1 MLADLA
7 GLSAL
12 PQPVPIRQLRVR
24 AGTCPGKATGPG
36 GSEDSAA
43 TPLLAHPRWG
53 VKAQGGAHPRSHLR
67 ALRPLFSSPPPSSK
81 PGTHGGPRVTHGTR
95 DQTAVCPALCDRGA
109 WLLSVLPSCWGAGA
123 SRGGCGHLS
132 GLTPVLKGWHSS
144 GSSDPDGKKMLWGL
158 ASLQTLSAHVDKPP
172 SSAGGQ
178 KHQAV
183 VTGSD
188 VTLGEQSRWDWGH
201 CMGGQ
206 PGRGRGRPLEG
217 VPRPAPD
224 GPGLGP
230 GPGPGRSRAP
240 AGEWSGHLL
249 AAGMSAPA
257 TCHTFLLSSAFS
269 HARSWHPGAGQAG
282 TCPPVPGRRVM
293 RLPSG
298 LGARAP
304 AGRDMAQRGAGEGAR
319 LQHQLSSCGRR
330 GPRWARVPARP
341 AWPAA
346 APGGRGH
353 GQGRRGGRFLS

>member
-95 DQTAVCPALCDRGA
+95 DQTAVCPALCDRRA

-132 GLTPVLKGWHSS
+132 GLTPVPKGWHSS
-144 GSSDPDGKKMLWGL
+144 GSSDPDGKKMLRGL
-158 ASLQTLSAHVDKPP
+158 AFSADTLCPRGQTAQL
-172 SSAGGQ
+172 
-178 KHQAV
+178 
-183 VTGSD
+183 
-188 VTLGEQSRWDWGH
+188 SRWTEAPGSGHRQRRHVGGAEPMGLGALHWG
-201 CMGGQ
+201 
-206 PGRGRGRPLEG
+206 
-217 VPRPAPD
+217 PAPD

-249 AAGMSAPA
+249 AAGAHAPA